1 VPKGHFS
8 IEPLGDSALLL
19 QYGDGIDAVVHEN
32 LLHDWKILEKAA
44 SQVIRELI
52 PAYTTLGVI
61 YDLQKAHQ
69 LPGEGDPYT
78 KVCRLVTGLL
88 TDNNEHQQ
96 QFKPRE
102 ISVPV
107 CYESVYA
114 PDLAW
119 AAELKG
125 LSTEAFIRIHSSV
138 SYRVYMLGFL
148 PGFAYMGEVDE
159 SIVLPR
165 KDTPRTVVPKGSVG
179 IAGKQTGIYPT
190 DSPGGWQLIGRTPIR
205 LFDPEAANP
214 GFFQPGDIVRFYS
227 IKADEFENY

>member
-1 VPKGHFS
+1 MNK
-8 IEPLGDSALLL
+8 
-19 QYGDGIDAVVHEN
+19 
-32 LLHDWKILEKAA
+32 
-44 SQVIRELI
+44 SQER
-52 PAYTTLGVI
+52 
-61 YDLQKAHQ
+61 QH
-69 LPGEGDPYT
+69 
-78 KVCRLVTGLL
+78 
-88 TDNNEHQQ
+88 
-96 QFKPRE
+96 FKPRE

-107 CYESVYA
+107 CYESPHA
-114 PDLAW
+114 PDLAT

-190 DSPGGWQLIGRTPIR
+190 GSPGGWQLIGRTPIR

-214 GFFQPGDIVRFYS
+214 AFFQPGDIVRFYS
-227 IKADEFENY
+227 ITADEFENY